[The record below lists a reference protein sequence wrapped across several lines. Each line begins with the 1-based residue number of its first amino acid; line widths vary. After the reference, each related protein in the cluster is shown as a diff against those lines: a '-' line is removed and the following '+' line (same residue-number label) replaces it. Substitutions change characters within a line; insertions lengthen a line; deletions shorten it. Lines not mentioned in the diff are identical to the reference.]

1 MLDSVILWRQCKSEE
16 GRWGQTMLNDEVGAQ
31 HSYVA
36 NALGVDA
43 ETMNNHPYDLKLLKG
58 GSLLVCWH
66 DQAPDGV
73 IRDGKLGSYT
83 TLIPSPADPS
93 FMGFQ
98 RRLSRT
104 ESN

>member
-43 ETMNNHPYDLKLLKG
+43 EMMNNHPYDLKLLKG
-58 GSLLVCWH
+58 VLYWFAGMTRH
-66 DQAPDGV
+66 PME
-73 IRDGKLGSYT
+73 
-83 TLIPSPADPS
+83 S
-93 FMGFQ
+93 FV
-98 RRLSRT
+98 T
-104 ESN
+104 VN